1 MNHINA
7 TQTFETPAKTAI
19 YENEQFHQ
27 FASFKYQKHV
37 IITNGEKGFAT
48 LSSEA
53 KEVKFHEVIP
63 VESKQI
69 IDTNGA
75 GKTKRTKSHTFGFL
89 WDEVKLKGLCIALLY
104 ALPCIALPCS
114 L

>member
-7 TQTFETPAKTAI
+7 TQTLETPAKTAI

-27 FASFKYQKHV
+27 FASFNNQKHV

-53 KEVKFHEVIP
+53 KEVKFHEVIS
-63 VESKQI
+63 VDSKQI

-75 GKTKRTKSHTFGFL
+75 GMRQADRQTHEWRRYETDRQT
-89 WDEVKLKGLCIALLY
+89 DRQ
-104 ALPCIALPCS
+104 
-114 L
+114 